1 MNHNPSDSSANV
13 PPSGQA
19 VVDRLDRLDPSLQKA
34 LNCLD
39 IKLEDEL
46 TRFRSKQEDP
56 APERKAEQT
65 AETIWEQESPD
76 FDADAEIFTAEIVHP
91 VKLETERAKSLTE
104 RGEPEPTGGFI
115 IIDGLSTSSTNSRN
129 TLTTVNYAPI
139 LVDRQDRSA
148 VDENLD
154 LNFSTGG
161 EMAAFHG
168 EYLSSSQEL
177 LRQIQSDYPA
187 GSEAF
192 RDDSRTTSATPA
204 PKRKHLTPLKIGSM
218 AAACVLAGGASYAY
232 FNPSIL
238 TIPLVATKTITPTAT
253 TNLLGQSI
261 QSPNLAANEFTE
273 LNLSTLNTIKL
284 PTTAVA
290 TNVISAAPTATM
302 NGTATAT
309 TPVAIPFNT
318 VNAKIVPP
326 TAIITSQPRLADSLI
341 KSLLPPNF
349 QTFAKPSGYRSIPPA
364 LRR

>member
-19 VVDRLDRLDPSLQKA
+19 VVDRHSDRLDPSLQQA

-46 TRFRSKQEDP
+46 TRFRSQQEDRSEDL
-56 APERKAEQT
+56 ATVQT
-65 AETIWEQESPD
+65 ASTIWEQESPD

-91 VKLETERAKSLTE
+91 VTIETERDSSRSAQ
-104 RGEPEPTGGFI
+104 GEPEPTGGFI
-115 IIDGLSTSSTNSRN
+115 IIDGLSTSSSNSRN
-129 TLTTVNYAPI
+129 AMTTVNYAPI
-139 LVDRQDRSA
+139 SVDRQEHD
-148 VDENLD
+148 NLD

-161 EMAAFHG
+161 EIAPFRG

-177 LRQIQSDYPA
+177 LRQIQSGYPA

-192 RDDSRTTSATPA
+192 GDDNRPTSATPTR
-204 PKRKHLTPLKIGSM
+204 KRKHLTPLKLGSM
-218 AAACVLAGGASYAY
+218 AAVCVLAGGATYTY

-238 TIPLVATKTITPTAT
+238 TIPLTATKTIAPTAT
-253 TNLLGQSI
+253 TNSLGQLI

-284 PTTAVA
+284 PTTAIA
-290 TNVISAAPTATM
+290 TNVTTAAPTVTM

-309 TPVAIPFNT
+309 TPVAIPFNA
-318 VNAKIVPP
+318 VNAKVTPP

-349 QTFAKPSGYRSIPPA
+349 HSFAKPSGYRAIPPGMN
-364 LRR
+364 R